1 MKDLGVVDKVRKGF
15 ERSEFDGVV
24 IVGHDNLQYILRA
37 SLPFLH
43 GNPDLLLTVLWP
55 KGRQP
60 LAICP
65 VEWAET
71 VGSLSWVEN
80 VEAYSEPN
88 SSVRA
93 AVGIIAKQIHQV
105 LKPGARVGVDIGRAS
120 NEFFEE
126 LEAHLPE
133 MQLLACDD
141 WLNDLRMTKTDQERD
156 LLIEVALRTDHAILG
171 AVHHLAIRNPHS
183 EKRLAEEIRVHCL
196 ERSLNPA
203 GGHGVSLIASGD
215 HARKFWP
222 MAPKYGLGS
231 DKMPE
236 NGELVRMEMRASL
249 DGYWS
254 DAARMLSMG
263 EPTPEQWAAYQAL
276 VSLREAAVRQLRPG
290 VKCSEVFV
298 AVKREAKRLGVEL
311 IDELG
316 IGHGIGVG
324 AYERPYLSESD
335 DTQLS
340 AGMML
345 VLDPILYGPEAE
357 ILRSKDTVLITE
369 TGCEIVGW
377 YKDWR
382 EPYIP
387 PYTF

>member
-1 MKDLGVVDKVRKGF
+1 MKDLGVVDKVRKAI

-24 IVGHDNLQYILRA
+24 IVGHDNLRYILRE
-37 SLPFLH
+37 SMPYLQSD
-43 GNPDLLLTVLWP
+43 PDLVLVFFWP

-60 LAICP
+60 LIICP
-65 VEWAET
+65 VEWEES
-71 VGSLSWVEN
+71 VRSLGWVEN
-80 VEAYSEPN
+80 VEAYNVPN
-88 SSVRA
+88 SSLGA
-93 AVGIIAKQIHQV
+93 ATGIIAKQV
-105 LKPGARVGVDIGRAS
+105 NRLRKPGARVGVDMSRAS
-120 NEFFEE
+120 NKFFEE
-126 LEAHLPE
+126 LKAHLPE
-133 MQLLACDD
+133 IELMPCDS

-156 LLIEVALRTDHAILG
+156 LLIEVALRTDHGILG

-203 GGHGVSLIASGD
+203 GGHGVSLLASGV

-263 EPTPEQWAAYQAL
+263 EPTPEQWAAYEAL
-276 VSLREAAVRQLRPG
+276 VSLREAAVRQLKPG
-290 VKCSEVFV
+290 VKCSAVFV
-298 AVKREAKRLGVEL
+298 AVKQEAQRLGVEL

-316 IGHGIGVG
+316 VGHGIGV
-324 AYERPYLSESD
+324 ATYERPYLSESD
-335 DTQLS
+335 DTQLL

>member
-1 MKDLGVVDKVRKGF
+1 M
-15 ERSEFDGVV
+15 
-24 IVGHDNLQYILRA
+24 
-37 SLPFLH
+37 
-43 GNPDLLLTVLWP
+43 
-55 KGRQP
+55 GR
-60 LAICP
+60 
-65 VEWAET
+65 
-71 VGSLSWVEN
+71 N
-80 VEAYSEPN
+80 VKAYNEPN
-88 SSVRA
+88 SSLEA
-93 AVGIIAKQIHQV
+93 AAGIIAKQV
-105 LKPGARVGVDIGRAS
+105 NRLLKPGARVGVDIGRAS
-120 NEFFEE
+120 NKFVEDLKGHFPEFE
-126 LEAHLPE
+126 LSP
-133 MQLLACDD
+133 CDS
-141 WLNDLRMTKTDQERD
+141 WLDDLRMTKTDQERD
-156 LLIEVALRTDHAILG
+156 LLIEVALRTDHGILG

-183 EKRLAEEIRVHCL
+183 EKRLAEEVRVHCL

-203 GGHGVSLIASGD
+203 GGHGISLVASGE
-215 HARKFWP
+215 HARRFWP

-263 EPTPEQWAAYQAL
+263 EPTSEQWAAYVAL
-276 VSLREAAVRQLRPG
+276 VGLREAAVLQLRPG
-290 VKCSEVFV
+290 VKCSEVFG
-298 AVKREAKRLGVEL
+298 AVKQEAKRLGVEL

-316 IGHGIGVG
+316 IGHGIGV
-324 AYERPYLSESD
+324 ATYERPYLTESD

-345 VLDPILYGPEAE
+345 VLDPILYGPQAV
-357 ILRSKDTVLITE
+357 ILRSKDTILITD